1 HVAVLDHGRVI
12 QQGRY
17 ADLAAEAGPFQELLA
32 ASKEHHGI
40 VDGDEDPPSAPVTD
54 ATGPVVI
61 GGVRRKTAKPEVF
74 EPENGPGL
82 ARAVLSAFR
91 HRPAWG
97 LLGVTMFLVMAALSP
112 QGIVT
117 SWLWGRTVD
126 GLDAGADVWP
136 LVAITAGIA
145 VLVMPA

>member
-1 HVAVLDHGRVI
+1 RRVVRASERLLTGRTGVLIAHRLTTIERADHVAVLDHGRVI

-17 ADLAAEAGPFQELLA
+17 ADLAVEAGPSQELLA

-117 SWLWGRTVD
+117 SWL
-126 GLDAGADVWP
+126 
-136 LVAITAGIA
+136 
-145 VLVMPA
+145 